1 MRVLQI
7 EDDPDILEI
16 SRLAMELAPEF
27 ELHQRT
33 SGLSAIEALP
43 AIRPDAIL
51 LDVVMPDID
60 GTETLARIRAS
71 DFRDVPVIFMTA
83 RARKSDLDD
92 LRSQKV
98 AGVILK
104 PFDPLTLAEKIT
116 ELVKAWQQT

>member
-1 MRVLQI
+1 
-7 EDDPDILEI
+7 
-16 SRLAMELAPEF
+16 MELAPEF